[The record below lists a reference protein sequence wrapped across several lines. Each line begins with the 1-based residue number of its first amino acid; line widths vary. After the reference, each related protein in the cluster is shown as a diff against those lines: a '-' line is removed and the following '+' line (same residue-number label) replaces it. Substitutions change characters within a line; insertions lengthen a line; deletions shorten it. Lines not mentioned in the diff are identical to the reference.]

1 MSKSIGST
9 EQADRF
15 RIEGLPDLSGL
26 ATEFLRRQPREAQV
40 AVTIALETAAA
51 LRRSWAD
58 RTHVETLE
66 RMEHHLIHVA
76 VDIALATAAAQRE
89 ALAEGVPEEV
99 PERLQPFFVR
109 RARAD
114 DLVGVSEAAAQLE
127 VSRTTV
133 YDWAARK
140 KLLAWRSTKR
150 GLTIPVEQ
158 ILGPGKVVPGV
169 PKVLEVI
176 DDPELAWAFLT
187 QDWPFADDMARPLD
201 KLVRGE
207 VEDVL
212 RAAPGFGMSFT

>member
-9 EQADRF
+9 KQADRF

-76 VDIALATAAAQRE
+76 LDIALATAAAQRE

-127 VSRTTV
+127 VSRH
-133 YDWAARK
+133 YR
-140 KLLAWRSTKR
+140 LR
-150 GLTIPVEQ
+150 
-158 ILGPGKVVPGV
+158 LGREEEAPC
-169 PKVLEVI
+169 LEVDEARL
-176 DDPELAWAFLT
+176 DDPGR
-187 QDWPFADDMARPLD
+187 ADPWSR
-201 KLVRGE
+201 
-207 VEDVL
+207 
-212 RAAPGFGMSFT
+212 

>member
-1 MSKSIGST
+1 M
-9 EQADRF
+9 
-15 RIEGLPDLSGL
+15 
-26 ATEFLRRQPREAQV
+26 
-40 AVTIALETAAA
+40 TIALETAAA

-58 RTHVETLE
+58 RAHVETLE

-89 ALAEGVPEEV
+89 ALAAGVPEEV